1 MAASGRD
8 IGVAIG
14 IPEPFGSELQ
24 AWRERLGDPNAL
36 FIVPHVTLLAP
47 TAVPDDQLGEIT
59 DHLAEV
65 AAGRTPFRIR
75 LRGSGTFRPLSPVV
89 FVALAMGISSCE
101 VLQAA
106 VRSGPLA
113 RPLRFGYH
121 PHVTVA
127 HDIDEEGLDRAGE
140 ALADY
145 EASFDV
151 DGFGLYERGDDQMW
165 RELCHFQFGGRSA
178 GLPRKGPS
186 AEDRSAEDRSAEGR
200 SAEGRTP
207 EGSGPEASV
216 PEGSGPESRGTA
228 GRVADSRGADG
239 RAVDGRGGSN
249 KSRSSNG
256 RNARSPA

>member
-1 MAASGRD
+1 MAASSRD

-14 IPEPFGSELQ
+14 IPEPFRSELQ

-59 DHLAEV
+59 DHLADV
-65 AAGRTPFRIR
+65 AAGGTPFRIR

-101 VLQAA
+101 VLQEA

-127 HDIDEEGLDRAGE
+127 HDIDEEGLDRARE
-140 ALADY
+140 ALSDY

-151 DGFGLYERGDDQMW
+151 DGFGLYERGDDQTW
-165 RELCHFQFGGRSA
+165 RELRHFQFGGRSA
-178 GLPRKGPS
+178 GLPPEGPS
-186 AEDRSAEDRSAEGR
+186 GENRTV
-200 SAEGRTP
+200 EGRTP
-207 EGSGPEASV
+207 DGR
-216 PEGSGPESRGTA
+216 GPESRGAA
-228 GRVADSRGADG
+228 GHVADGRGADG
-239 RAVDGRGGSN
+239 RAVDGRGGSFT
-249 KSRSSNG
+249 SRPSNG